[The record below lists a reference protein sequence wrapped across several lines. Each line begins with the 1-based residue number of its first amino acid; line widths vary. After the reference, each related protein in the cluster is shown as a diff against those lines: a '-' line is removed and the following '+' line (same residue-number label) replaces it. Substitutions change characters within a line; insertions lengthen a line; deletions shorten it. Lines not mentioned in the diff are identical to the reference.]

1 MGQHTKQ
8 NAEVAKLAAAIGLGP
23 IAERL
28 VGSNPTLG
36 TTRVLQYRT
45 KYNFK
50 IKKRLLP
57 FREVG

>member
-1 MGQHTKQ
+1 
-8 NAEVAKLAAAIGLGP
+8 
-23 IAERL
+23 
-28 VGSNPTLG
+28 
-36 TTRVLQYRT
+36 LQYRT